1 MYIDFYIW
9 NKFIYYVIVY
19 DIYIINKGII
29 YFVKVVIFVKE
40 ILYIVK

>member
-40 ILYIVK
+40 ISYIVK